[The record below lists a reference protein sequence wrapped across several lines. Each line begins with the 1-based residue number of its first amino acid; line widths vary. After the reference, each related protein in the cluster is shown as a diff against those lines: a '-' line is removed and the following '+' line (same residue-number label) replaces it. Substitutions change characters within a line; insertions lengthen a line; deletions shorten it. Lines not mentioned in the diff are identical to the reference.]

1 MIRAACA
8 SRESKLWRL
17 EKIWQAVVANSSSDG
32 NADIQPSVALLG
44 LCSDLNST
52 YLQGPAQAP
61 PALRAAIACDS
72 ANPYAELGDSFNG
85 TNVATYFMSS
95 EIRYQIAIFAMC

>member
-1 MIRAACA
+1 MIRAPGA
-8 SRESKLWRL
+8 SRDSKLWRL
-17 EKIWQAVVANSSSDG
+17 EKIWQQVVANYSSCG

-72 ANPYAELGDSFNG
+72 ANPYAELGDAFNG
-85 TNVATYFMSS
+85 TTVAISVLS
-95 EIRYQIAIFAMC
+95 NLHIQ